1 MSVHLRVVKKHI
13 AEVRVVEEAIAEDQI
28 PEITVEEYHGT
39 ISIDFHNY
47 ESGMVYVPKD
57 QAYLLRDALA
67 YILKQSEN
75 PQGGDGEAVEMCDE

>member
-1 MSVHLRVVKKHI
+1 MSVQLRVVKKHV
-13 AEVRVVEEAIAEDQI
+13 AEVGVVGDQI
-28 PEITVEEYHGT
+28 PEITVEEYHGA

-47 ESGMVYVPKD
+47 ENGMVYIPKD

-75 PQGGDGEAVEMCDE
+75 PQKEDGEAVEVE